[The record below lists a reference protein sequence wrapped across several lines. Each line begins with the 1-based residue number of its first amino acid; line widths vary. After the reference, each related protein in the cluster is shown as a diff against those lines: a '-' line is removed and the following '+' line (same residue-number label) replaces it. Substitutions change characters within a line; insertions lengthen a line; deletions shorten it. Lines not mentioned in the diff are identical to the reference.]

1 MSEVAWVGA
10 HQVQDR
16 AAESSLERESP
27 DWIAARG
34 FFIAATAAVVI
45 DVLWLHRERETP
57 NSFVILVLCGSILG
71 LGLLPLG
78 RQYERGKVAVSMPDA
93 ATWSMTAVFFAFLA
107 FYSITSS
114 MMATSFNEATLQ
126 AYAFLHGRTWVD
138 LPGQFMEH
146 VTWKGR
152 TYLVHPPMAAIIL
165 MPIVAIQGLAA
176 NQTAVDMILGAF
188 EVLLAWRL
196 LGLLQLDLV
205 PRVWLTL
212 FFGIGTTLW
221 YEATIGNSWDFVLVS
236 SVLMTL
242 LALNELFGQARPW
255 VMGFLTAFA
264 GLARYDLLPLCP
276 IYAVML
282 MVRGRKLKELIPLI
296 PGWLFGALIYVGF
309 SELRYGS
316 ILDQSLFIY
325 YPTDPYRAPHQHG
338 PFSIAYLPQNLY
350 TLFLQPPEFNNV
362 FPYIHPI
369 GVGQSLTVTSPALIL
384 VVNANFRRPMTILIA
399 ACAVIGAIPSLT
411 CYASGFVQFGARYY
425 VQVFPFVLV
434 LMAFAAKRNF
444 DQLARV
450 LIVISMASVA
460 FGVWHIRTW
469 GYG

>member
-1 MSEVAWVGA
+1 M
-10 HQVQDR
+10 QDQ
-16 AAESSLERESP
+16 AAEASLERESP

-34 FFIAATAAVVI
+34 FFFAAIAAAVI
-45 DVLWLHRERETP
+45 DALWLHRQRQVP
-57 NSFVILVLCGSILG
+57 NSFAVLGLCGAILG
-71 LGLLPLG
+71 LGLLPLS
-78 RQYERGKVAVSMPDA
+78 RQYERGKIAVAMPGA
-93 ATWSMTAVFFAFLA
+93 ATWATTAVFFAFLA
-107 FYSITSS
+107 FYSITCS
-114 MMATSFNEATLQ
+114 MRPTGFNEPTLQ

-165 MPIVAIQGLAA
+165 MPIVAIKGLAT
-176 NQTAVDMILGAF
+176 NQTAVDVILGAL
-188 EVLLAWRL
+188 EAALGWRL
-196 LGLLQLDLV
+196 LGLLELDLV

-221 YEATIGNSWDFVLVS
+221 YEATVGNSWDFVLVS

-242 LALNELFGQARPW
+242 LALNELFGKARPW
-255 VMGFLTAFA
+255 AMGFLTAFA
-264 GLARYDLLPLCP
+264 GLARNDLLPLCP

-282 MVRGRKLKELIPLI
+282 MVRGRKLKELIWLI

-309 SELRYGS
+309 NELRYGS
-316 ILDQSLFIY
+316 ILDRSLFIY
-325 YPTDPYRAPHQHG
+325 YPNDLYRAPHQHG
-338 PFSIAYLPQNLY
+338 PFSVAYLPLNLY
-350 TLFLQPPEFNNV
+350 MLFLQPPAFNNL
-362 FPYIHPI
+362 FPYLHPM
-369 GVGQSLTVTSPALIL
+369 GAGQALTFTSPALIL
-384 VVNANFRRPMTILIA
+384 AVNANFRRPMAILIA

-411 CYASGFVQFGARYY
+411 CYANGFVQFGARYY

-434 LMAFAAKRNF
+434 LMGFAAKRNF
-444 DQLARV
+444 DLLARL

-460 FGVWHIRTW
+460 FGVWHIRIL